1 MLPAHQNPL
10 RMELIAAVPFRF
22 RHGDWPTNL
31 GWLKRLN
38 YRAAIVGPKGS
49 GKTTLL
55 AELAERLDNSLY
67 LNLPHEKQPHAA
79 MLADAR
85 AGTQAGK
92 IILVDGIERLSWLQR
107 QTLYF
112 GTAGKAGLVVV
123 VHRKCR
129 LPTWI
134 TCRTDEQLLTHVLKQ
149 LGLDKPEVHAAALK
163 AFHLT
168 RGNIRDALRLV
179 YDQFADESLPASA
192 SPVAIS

>member
-10 RMELIAAVPFRF
+10 RMDLLASVPFRF
-22 RHGDWPTNL
+22 SHGDWTVNL
-31 GWLKRLN
+31 SWLKRLN
-38 YRAAIVGPKGS
+38 YRASIVGPQGS

-92 IILVDGIERLSWLQR
+92 IILVDGIERLSWIQR
-107 QTLYF
+107 QGLYF

-134 TCRTDEQLLTHVLKQ
+134 TCRTDEQLLAHVVGQ
-149 LGLDKPEVHAAALK
+149 LGLDTPTVQAAALE
-163 AFHLT
+163 AFHRS

-179 YDQFADESLPASA
+179 YDQFANESLPVP
-192 SPVAIS
+192 SPPLSIS